1 MLLFVVLIY
10 SPDGSSDSDGV
21 EVIVLLHSHCRP
33 CVSEAHRQQ
42 CIGRDTVA
50 VMFMT

>member
-1 MLLFVVLIY
+1 MLLFY

-21 EVIVLLHSHCRP
+21 EVIVLLHSHSRP
-33 CVSEAHRQQ
+33 CISGAHTQQ
-42 CIGRDTVA
+42 CIGRDTLA